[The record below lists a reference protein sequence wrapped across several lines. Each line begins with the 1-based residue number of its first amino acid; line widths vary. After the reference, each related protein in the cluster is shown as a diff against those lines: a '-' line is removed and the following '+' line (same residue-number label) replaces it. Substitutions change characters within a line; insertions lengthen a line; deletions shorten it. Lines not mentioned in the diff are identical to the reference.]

1 MINII
6 LFYKYHIYIWL
17 LNRSLMEETIVEINY
32 GPLKELIGVWK
43 GDKGMDIAPEPDGTE
58 ENPYYETITFTE
70 GGDLTNAESQVL
82 TVLHYRRIVQRKSD
96 DGVFHDETGYWMW
109 DVKNNVIMH
118 SLAIPRAVSL
128 LAGATF
134 NNANYNDDKLSIEV
148 NAAIDNK
155 DWGIIQSPFMKEKAL
170 TKSYHQI
177 IEIEN
182 GKMRYAETT
191 MLEIYGR
198 EFEHTDKNELMLQ
211 K

>member
-1 MINII
+1 MSEIA
-6 LFYKYHIYIWL
+6 
-17 LNRSLMEETIVEINY
+17 EINY

-70 GGDLTNAESQVL
+70 GGDLTNGEEQVL
-82 TVLHYRRIVQRKSD
+82 SVLHYRRIVSRKSD

-109 DVKNNVIMH
+109 DDNAKVIMH
-118 SLAIPRAVSL
+118 SLNIPRAVSL
-128 LAGATF
+128 LAGANF
-134 NNANYNDDKLSIEV
+134 DEKNHEPGKVAIEV
-148 NAAIDNK
+148 SASITNE

-170 TKSYHQI
+170 TKSYHQLLTVD
-177 IEIEN
+177 N
-182 GKMRYAETT
+182 GKMSYEETT

-198 EFEHTDKNELMLQ
+198 EFEHTDKNELVLQ